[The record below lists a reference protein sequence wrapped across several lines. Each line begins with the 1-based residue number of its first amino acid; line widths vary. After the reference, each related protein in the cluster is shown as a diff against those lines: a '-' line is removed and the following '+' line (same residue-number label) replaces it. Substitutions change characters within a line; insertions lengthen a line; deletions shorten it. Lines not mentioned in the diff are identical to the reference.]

1 MRIHYLQHVPF
12 EDPGSLLPALAN
24 LGHGVAGSHP
34 YRGDPLPRVDDFDA
48 LIIMGG
54 PMGAEDEAIHP
65 WLAAEKALIGEVCR
79 HTAKPV
85 LGICLG
91 AQLIASAL
99 GAPVTRN
106 PQPEIGWFP
115 LHLDDAFA
123 ASPWGQCF
131 DDGAPVFHWHGDTFA
146 LPAGA
151 QPLGHSEACRNQGFV
166 IDDRI
171 VGLQFHLETTSASA
185 AALIE
190 ACGQELA
197 PGPFVQ
203 SAEAI
208 MADPA
213 RFEGINRMASRLVS
227 LWLRGA
233 GQ

>member
-1 MRIHYLQHVPF
+1 QHPDPGKHGGGRRLPGGWLAAQEPPTADARGAAGASRGRGSLRPQGGAVPGAIASAIPGRLIADGQAQHEGIDPLRIHYLQHVPF

-146 LPAGA
+146 LP
-151 QPLGHSEACRNQGFV
+151 
-166 IDDRI
+166 
-171 VGLQFHLETTSASA
+171 
-185 AALIE
+185 
-190 ACGQELA
+190 
-197 PGPFVQ
+197 
-203 SAEAI
+203 
-208 MADPA
+208 
-213 RFEGINRMASRLVS
+213 
-227 LWLRGA
+227 
-233 GQ
+233 